1 MQVAVV
7 QSTPFFFDQARTL
20 EKMGDLLTDIAREGA
35 QLVLFPESYLPGYPR
50 GAGFGA
56 VVGSRTE
63 AGRALWQTY
72 WEQSVAVP
80 GPAVDRLARWAREC
94 QLYLVVG
101 VTERDETNGSLYC
114 TMLYF
119 SPYRGYLGKH
129 RKLKPTGTERL
140 IWAEGAADTLITVR
154 TPLGRLGGLIC
165 WENYMPLA
173 RLALFQ
179 QGVDI
184 HLAPTADARPGWTAT
199 MQHVAMEG
207 RCYVLGANQ
216 YITAADYP
224 PDYLSQMSHP
234 GAGDCRGGSLIV
246 DPLGQLLAGP
256 LWDQEGIL
264 TAELDLDAV
273 VRSRLDFSV
282 TGHYARPDLFA
293 FAVPG
298 QPAQLVDGEGD

>member
-20 EKMGDLLTDIAREGA
+20 EKMGVLLAEIARGGA
-35 QLVLFPESYLPGYPR
+35 ELVLFPESYLPGYPR
-50 GAGFGA
+50 GMSFGA
-56 VVGSRTE
+56 VVGSRTP

-72 WEQSVAVP
+72 WEQSVPVP
-80 GPAVDRLARWAREC
+80 GPAVDRMAHWAKEFGC
-94 QLYLVVG
+94 YLVVG
-101 VTERDETNGSLYC
+101 VTERDEANGSLYC

-119 SPYRGYLGKH
+119 SPYGGYLGKH

-140 IWAEGAADTLITVR
+140 IWAEGGADTLLTIR

-173 RLALFQ
+173 RLALFR

-207 RCYVLGANQ
+207 RCFVLSANQ
-216 YITAADYP
+216 YLTAEDYP
-224 PDYLSQMSHP
+224 PAYRDQLSTPS
-234 GAGDCRGGSLIV
+234 AGDCRGGSVII
-246 DPLGQLLAGP
+246 DPLGQILAGP
-256 LWDQEGIL
+256 LWDEEGIL

-273 VRSRLDFSV
+273 VRSRLDFAV
-282 TGHYARPDLFA
+282 AGHYARPDVFT
-293 FAVPG
+293 FDVPG
-298 QPAQLVDGEGD
+298 QPAQLVDGVE